1 LIMNNEKIGWGI
13 IGCGVI
19 APFHA
24 DAVQANEQAELIQ
37 VCDVVEEK
45 AQKLGEEYGC
55 SYVTSIE
62 ELLANDD
69 IQAVSICTPSGMHS
83 EQAIAAAQAGKHIL
97 CEKPLDITLEKID
110 AMIEAA
116 EANSVKLA
124 AVFQTRTY
132 PSSKKVREAVRGGKL
147 GKLVLGEC
155 HQKWYRSHEYY
166 ASGTWRGIW
175 ELDGGGALMN
185 QSIHAVDLLTWTM
198 GDVARLSAYCRRLVR
213 NIEVEDTSV
222 ANLEFTN
229 GALGSIVATTSV
241 TPGEAVFLEFHG
253 DRGTI
258 KLTSGN
264 ITQWS
269 IEGEEEQETATAGG
283 EDEGT
288 ATDPAAVAAAGHI
301 AHVQDLCEAIINDRE
316 PAVPGREARKAVEI
330 IKAIY
335 LSSRLG
341 GSTVELPLSY
351 EDDGPGIYPPQTWP
365 EW

>member
-1 LIMNNEKIGWGI
+1 MATEKIGWGI
-13 IGCGVI
+13 IGCGTI
-19 APFHA
+19 ASLHA
-24 DAVQANEQAELIQ
+24 DAVQANEQAELVQ
-37 VCDVVEEK
+37 VYDIIEERASELAAK
-45 AQKLGEEYGC
+45 YNCAYT
-55 SYVTSIE
+55 TSLS
-62 ELLANDD
+62 ELLASDD

-116 EANSVKLA
+116 EANDVKLA
-124 AVFQTRTY
+124 GVFQSRTY

-166 ASGTWRGIW
+166 ASGAWRATW

-185 QSIHAVDLLTWTM
+185 QSIHAVDLLIWTM

-241 TPGEAVFLEFHG
+241 TPGENSFFEFHG

-258 KLTSGN
+258 KLADAD

-269 IEGEEEQETATAGG
+269 VEGEEEEETAAPTDQAR
-283 EDEGT
+283 GT
-288 ATDPAAVAAAGHI
+288 ATDPAAVGAAGHI
-301 AHVQDLCEAIINDRE
+301 DHVRDLCEAIINDRE
-316 PAVPGREARKAVEI
+316 PAIPGREARKAVEI